1 MRAHDGLRRTWVVA
15 SREFTE
21 RARTRAFQLSTL
33 IAVLGM
39 AALIV
44 LPSTLSDDTKS
55 YRVGLAGSVAAGTSE
70 ALAAQA
76 QAADVRV
83 RTTSYGTVDAG
94 ERAVRGKEVDVLVI
108 DGTRL
113 EWRGRSNAAL
123 ATLVANAVQTVR
135 IRDRAAQFGLSIR
148 DVAGLLAPVAF
159 SSRQLGSSTSL
170 GEDGQTVA
178 TIAMVLLFLA
188 VTLYGNMVLTG
199 VVQEKQTRVAEVLL
213 ARMRPSE
220 LLAGKV
226 IGIGALGLGQFTLI
240 IATAGVALTAVN
252 AADTPH
258 VPTSVWIWLVIWFV
272 LGYAFFS
279 VVYAALGALASRVE
293 DASSAAAPVSVV
305 LFACYFAALA
315 AIDSP
320 ESTMTMVLSFVPVS
334 APFAMP
340 ARLALTAVP
349 AWQVVAAALLMVATV
364 GVLVGIAG
372 RVYTGALLRTGS
384 RIPLHVAWRSGTQH
398 A

>member
-94 ERAVRGKEVDVLVI
+94 EQAVRGKEVDVLVI

-135 IRDRAAQFGLSIR
+135 IRDRAAQFGLSIGTLPACSHR
-148 DVAGLLAPVAF
+148 
-159 SSRQLGSSTSL
+159 SRLR
-170 GEDGQTVA
+170 A
-178 TIAMVLLFLA
+178 
-188 VTLYGNMVLTG
+188 
-199 VVQEKQTRVAEVLL
+199 
-213 ARMRPSE
+213 
-220 LLAGKV
+220 
-226 IGIGALGLGQFTLI
+226 
-240 IATAGVALTAVN
+240 
-252 AADTPH
+252 
-258 VPTSVWIWLVIWFV
+258 
-272 LGYAFFS
+272 
-279 VVYAALGALASRVE
+279 
-293 DASSAAAPVSVV
+293 ASSAAQ
-305 LFACYFAALA
+305 
-315 AIDSP
+315 
-320 ESTMTMVLSFVPVS
+320 
-334 APFAMP
+334 
-340 ARLALTAVP
+340 P
-349 AWQVVAAALLMVATV
+349 AWAK
-364 GVLVGIAG
+364 
-372 RVYTGALLRTGS
+372 TGKPSPRS
-384 RIPLHVAWRSGTQH
+384 RWCCCSSR
-398 A
+398 